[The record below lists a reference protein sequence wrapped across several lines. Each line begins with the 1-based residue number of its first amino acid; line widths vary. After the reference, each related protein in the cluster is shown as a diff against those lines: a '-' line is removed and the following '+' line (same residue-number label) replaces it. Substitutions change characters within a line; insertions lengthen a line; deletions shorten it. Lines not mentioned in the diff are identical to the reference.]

1 MKEIINIAVSV
12 ILGGG
17 SVWVLYLVVT
27 AGIEFATADDPE
39 KRGKALLKMTQS
51 GAVLFLLVAGLILWY
66 TLVLPIIPNL

>member
-27 AGIEFATADDPE
+27 AGIEFATAANPQ
-39 KRGKALLKMTQS
+39 KRGEALLKIIQS
-51 GAVLFLLVAGLILWY
+51 GAVLVLLLAGLILWY
-66 TLVLPIIPNL
+66 TFVLPIIPNF